1 MPVQLTPEG
10 FLFLSA
16 PAGSLQKGELF
27 LFWFFNVLLLIG
39 LDILLKGLAMI
50 ATLVLEDGTVIEG
63 QAFGAESDAVFELVF
78 NTSMTGYQEIL
89 TDPSYRGQGVLF
101 TVSHIGNVGINLED
115 DESAKPQ
122 VSAAVIRSLSPV
134 VSNWRS
140 ALSLPEWLRQ
150 HDVPGISGV
159 DTRWLTR
166 KLRDGGTQKAAL
178 STKGTSANELLKLVR
193 DWEGLDG
200 RDMVKE
206 VTCEEIY
213 DWKDDAGSKW
223 IERHGHSIFDHRMSN
238 NEYRIVAFDFGIKE
252 NILRHLSS
260 YGANVTVVP
269 ADTTAEEVLALK
281 PDGVFL
287 SNGPGD
293 PAGLPY
299 AVAAVS
305 GLIESGMP
313 IFGICLGHQLIGR
326 ALGADTHKLKFGHH
340 GGNHPVQYLPNGE
353 VLITA
358 QNHNYCVTESDLNK
372 DEVEITYRSLN
383 DDSVEGLRM
392 KNRPVFSVQFHPEA
406 APGPHDAH
414 DIFDKFFKLIG
425 GRMQFKFQSSIGGLE
440 TPFAS
445 VPSDSINGG
454 SL

>member
-1 MPVQLTPEG
+1 MK
-10 FLFLSA
+10 S
-16 PAGSLQKGELF
+16 
-27 LFWFFNVLLLIG
+27 
-39 LDILLKGLAMI
+39 

-63 QAFGAESDAVFELVF
+63 QAFGAETDSVFELVF
-78 NTSMTGYQEIL
+78 NTSMTGYQEIF

-115 DESAKPQ
+115 DESPRPQ
-122 VSAAVIRSLSPV
+122 VSAAVIRSLSPA

-140 ALSLPEWLRQ
+140 ALSLSAWLGD
-150 HDVPGISGV
+150 HGVPGISGV

-178 STKGTSANELLKLVR
+178 STKGTSVIDLLKMTL
-193 DWEGLDG
+193 DWPGLDG

-206 VTCEEIY
+206 VTCEEPY
-213 DWKDDAGSKW
+213 HWVDDAGSNW
-223 IERHGHSIFDHRMSN
+223 VRHPEQSRVN
-238 NEYRIVAFDFGIKE
+238 RQWAVVAYDFGIKE

-269 ADTTAEEVLALK
+269 ADTTAVEVLGMK
-281 PDGVFL
+281 PDGIFL

-299 AVAAVS
+299 AVEAVS
-305 GLIESGMP
+305 SLIESGIP
-313 IFGICLGHQLIGR
+313 VFGICLGHQLIGR
-326 ALGADTHKLKFGHH
+326 ALGADTHRLKFGHH
-340 GGNHPVQYLPNGE
+340 GGNHPVQYLPNGR

-358 QNHNYCVTESDLNK
+358 QNHNYCVAAGDLNP
-372 DEVEITYRSLN
+372 DEVDITYKSLN

-392 KNRPVFSVQFHPEA
+392 KNKPVLSVQFHPES

-414 DIFDKFFKLIG
+414 NIFEEFF
-425 GRMQFKFQSSIGGLE
+425 
-440 TPFAS
+440 
-445 VPSDSINGG
+445 
-454 SL
+454 SLMREKTIHAKAH

>member
-1 MPVQLTPEG
+1 MKL
-10 FLFLSA
+10 
-16 PAGSLQKGELF
+16 
-27 LFWFFNVLLLIG
+27 
-39 LDILLKGLAMI
+39 
-50 ATLVLEDGTVIEG
+50 ATLVLEDGTVIQG
-63 QAFGAESDAVFELVF
+63 QAFGAETDSVFELVF

-140 ALSLPEWLRQ
+140 ALSLSDWLAGYG
-150 HDVPGISGV
+150 VPGISGV

-166 KLRDGGTQKAAL
+166 KLRDGGTQKGAL
-178 STKGTSANELLKLVR
+178 STMGTPAGELLHMAR
-193 DWEGLDG
+193 EWPGLDG
-200 RDMVKE
+200 RDMVRE
-206 VTCEEIY
+206 VTCEEPY
-213 DWKDDAGSKW
+213 HWVEDAGTRWVEKTDEGRGMKN
-223 IERHGHSIFDHRMSN
+223 ERLS
-238 NEYRIVAFDFGIKE
+238 IVAYDFGIKE

-260 YGANVTVVP
+260 HGAKVTVVP
-269 ADTTAEEVLALK
+269 AGTTSEEVLAMK

-299 AVAAVS
+299 AVEAVK
-305 GLIESGMP
+305 GLIESGVP
-313 IFGICLGHQLIGR
+313 LFGICLGHQLIGR

-340 GGNHPVQYLPNGE
+340 GGNHPVQYLPTCE

-358 QNHNYCVTESDLNK
+358 QNHNYCVTAGDLNPG
-372 DEVEITYRSLN
+372 EVEITYTSLN
-383 DDSVEGLRM
+383 DNSLEGLRM
-392 KNRPVFSVQFHPEA
+392 KNKPVLSVQFHPEA

-414 DIFDKFFKLIG
+414 DIFGEFFKSIRMKAG
-425 GRMQFKFQSSIGGLE
+425 G
-440 TPFAS
+440 
-445 VPSDSINGG
+445 
-454 SL
+454 

>member
-1 MPVQLTPEG
+1 VGCFFISG
-10 FLFLSA
+10 FIERIVMT
-16 PAGSLQKGELF
+16 G
-27 LFWFFNVLLLIG
+27 
-39 LDILLKGLAMI
+39 
-50 ATLVLEDGTVIEG
+50 TLVLEDGTIIEG
-63 QAFGAESDAVFELVF
+63 RAFGAETDAVFELVF

-122 VSAAVIRSLSPV
+122 VSAAVIRSLSPL

-140 ALSLPEWLRQ
+140 ALTLSDWLKQ
-150 HDVPGISGV
+150 NNVPGISGV

-178 STKGTSANELLKLVR
+178 STKGTSAQELLKMACE
-193 DWEGLDG
+193 WSGLDG

-206 VTCEEIY
+206 VTCEESY
-213 DWKDDAGSKW
+213 HWVDDEGSKW
-223 IERHGHSIFDHRMSN
+223 VEQKSENSKQLKV
-238 NEYRIVAFDFGIKE
+238 VAYDFGIKE

-260 YGANVTVVP
+260 YGANVTVVA
-269 ADTTAEEVLALK
+269 ADATAEEVLALD
-281 PDGVFL
+281 PDGIFL

-299 AVAAVS
+299 AVEAVS
-305 GLIESGMP
+305 GLIESGVPM
-313 IFGICLGHQLIGR
+313 FGICLGHQLIGR
-326 ALGADTHKLKFGHH
+326 ALGADTHRLKFGHH

-358 QNHNYCVTESDLNK
+358 QNHNYCVTEGDLNK
-372 DEVEITYRSLN
+372 DEVEITYKSLN
-383 DDSVEGLRM
+383 DDSLEGLRM
-392 KNRPVFSVQFHPEA
+392 KNKPVFSVQFHPEA

-414 DIFDKFFKLIG
+414 DIFAEFFRLMKNA
-425 GRMQFKFQSSIGGLE
+425 E
-440 TPFAS
+440 
-445 VPSDSINGG
+445 
-454 SL
+454 

>member
-1 MPVQLTPEG
+1 MT
-10 FLFLSA
+10 
-16 PAGSLQKGELF
+16 
-27 LFWFFNVLLLIG
+27 
-39 LDILLKGLAMI
+39 
-50 ATLVLEDGTVIEG
+50 ATLVLEDGTIIEG
-63 QAFGAESDAVFELVF
+63 KAFGAKTDAVFELVF

-101 TVSHIGNVGINLED
+101 TASHIGNVGINLED

-134 VSNWRS
+134 VSNWRAEIS
-140 ALSLPEWLRQ
+140 LSDWLEK
-150 HDVPGISGV
+150 HNVPAISGV

-166 KLRDGGTQKAAL
+166 KLRDGGTQKVAL
-178 STKGTSANELLKLVR
+178 STQGTPAEALLKMAR
-193 DWEGLDG
+193 EWAGLDG

-206 VTCEEIY
+206 VTCEESY
-213 DWKDDAGSKW
+213 RWMNDEGSKW
-223 IERHGHSIFDHRMSN
+223 VMQNAEGKMQNSSFTIPHSTLHV
-238 NEYRIVAFDFGIKE
+238 VAYDFGIKE

-269 ADTTAEEVLALK
+269 ADTTADEVLAMK
-281 PDGVFL
+281 PDGIFL

-299 AVAAVS
+299 AVQAVS
-305 GLIESGMP
+305 ELIESNIP

-358 QNHNYCVTESDLNK
+358 QNHNYCVTAGDLNQA
-372 DEVEITYRSLN
+372 EVEITYKSLN
-383 DDSVEGLRM
+383 DESLEGLRM
-392 KNRPVFSVQFHPEA
+392 KNKPVFSVQFHPEA

-414 DIFDKFFKLIG
+414 DIFGEFF
-425 GRMQFKFQSSIGGLE
+425 RMM
-440 TPFAS
+440 
-445 VPSDSINGG
+445 NGE
-454 SL
+454 

>member
-1 MPVQLTPEG
+1 MKL
-10 FLFLSA
+10 
-16 PAGSLQKGELF
+16 
-27 LFWFFNVLLLIG
+27 
-39 LDILLKGLAMI
+39 

-63 QAFGAESDAVFELVF
+63 QAFGAETDAVFELVF

-115 DESAKPQ
+115 DESTKPQ

-140 ALSLPEWLRQ
+140 TLSLSEWLMQ
-150 HDVPGISGV
+150 HGVPSISGV

-178 STKGTSANELLKLVR
+178 STKGTSAEELLKMAR
-193 DWEGLDG
+193 EWNGLDG

-206 VTCEEIY
+206 VTCEESYRWVGDEGDKWVKSVNSGQLSVENIK
-213 DWKDDAGSKW
+213 WKV
-223 IERHGHSIFDHRMSN
+223 
-238 NEYRIVAFDFGIKE
+238 VAYDFGIKE

-260 YGANVTVVP
+260 YGAHVTVVP
-269 ADTTAEEVLALK
+269 ADTTADEVLALK

-299 AVAAVS
+299 AVDAVS
-305 GLIESGMP
+305 GLIESGVP

-326 ALGADTHKLKFGHH
+326 ALGANTHKLKFGHH
-340 GGNHPVQYLPNGE
+340 GGNHPVQHLPNGE

-358 QNHNYCVTESDLNK
+358 QNHNYCVTKGELNK
-372 DEVEITYRSLN
+372 NEVEITYKSLN
-383 DDSVEGLRM
+383 DDSLEGLRM
-392 KNRPVFSVQFHPEA
+392 KNKPVFSVQFHPEA

-414 DIFDKFFKLIG
+414 DIFAEFFKMIEG
-425 GRMQFKFQSSIGGLE
+425 K
-440 TPFAS
+440 
-445 VPSDSINGG
+445 NGK
-454 SL
+454 

>member
-1 MPVQLTPEG
+1 MKIV
-10 FLFLSA
+10 
-16 PAGSLQKGELF
+16 
-27 LFWFFNVLLLIG
+27 
-39 LDILLKGLAMI
+39 
-50 ATLVLEDGTVIEG
+50 TLVLQDGTIIEG
-63 QAFGAESDAVFELVF
+63 QAFGAETDAVFELVF
-78 NTSMTGYQEIL
+78 NTSMTGYQEII

-140 ALSLPEWLRQ
+140 ALSLSDWLTQ
-150 HDVPGISGV
+150 HGVPGISGV

-178 STKGTSANELLKLVR
+178 STKGTSADVLLQMAR
-193 DWEGLDG
+193 DWSGLDG
-200 RDMVKE
+200 HDMVKE
-206 VTCEEIY
+206 VTCEESY
-213 DWKDDAGSKW
+213 HWQGDAGDKW
-223 IERHGHSIFDHRMSN
+223 VVGNRKSEIENRKGLPDSQLPTP
-238 NEYRIVAFDFGIKE
+238 EYRIVAYDFGIKE

-269 ADTTAEEVLALK
+269 ADTTADEVLALK
-281 PDGVFL
+281 PDGIFL

-299 AVAAVS
+299 AVEAVS
-305 GLIESGMP
+305 GLIESGVPM
-313 IFGICLGHQLIGR
+313 FGICLGHQLIGR

-340 GGNHPVQYLPNGE
+340 GGNHPVQHLPSGE

-358 QNHNYCVTESDLNK
+358 QNHNYCVTEGDLNK
-372 DEVEITYRSLN
+372 DEVEITYKSLN
-383 DDSVEGLRM
+383 DDSLEGLRM
-392 KNRPVFSVQFHPEA
+392 KNKPVFSVQFHPEA

-414 DIFDKFFKLIG
+414 DIFGEFFRMMNEEF
-425 GRMQFKFQSSIGGLE
+425 RMQNDG
-440 TPFAS
+440 
-445 VPSDSINGG
+445 
-454 SL
+454 

>member
-1 MPVQLTPEG
+1 
-10 FLFLSA
+10 
-16 PAGSLQKGELF
+16 
-27 LFWFFNVLLLIG
+27 
-39 LDILLKGLAMI
+39 MI
-50 ATLVLEDGTVIEG
+50 ATLLLEYGTVIEG
-63 QAFGAESDAVFELVF
+63 QAFGAETDAVFELVF

-115 DESAKPQ
+115 DESVKPQ
-122 VSAAVIRSLSPV
+122 VWAAVIRSLSPV

-140 ALSLPEWLRQ
+140 ALSLSDWLA
-150 HDVPGISGV
+150 HHGVPGISGV

-178 STKGTSANELLKLVR
+178 STKGTPADKLLKMVR
-193 DWEGLDG
+193 EWPGLDG
-200 RDMVKE
+200 RDMVRE
-206 VTCEEIY
+206 VSCEEPYHWI
-213 DWKDDAGSKW
+213 DDAGSKW
-223 IERHGHSIFDHRMSN
+223 VADHRQSTMDDERTMVNRPWSV
-238 NEYRIVAFDFGIKE
+238 VAFDFGIKE

-269 ADTTAEEVLALK
+269 ADTSAEEVLALK

-299 AVAAVS
+299 AVEAVS
-305 GLIESGMP
+305 GLIESGVP

-326 ALGADTHKLKFGHH
+326 ALGAETHKLKFGHH
-340 GGNHPVQYLPNGE
+340 GGNHPVQYLPSGE

-358 QNHNYCVTESDLNK
+358 QNHNYCVTEGDLNK
-372 DEVEITYRSLN
+372 DEVEITYKSLN
-383 DDSVEGLRM
+383 DDSVECLRM
-392 KNRPVFSVQFHPEA
+392 KNKPVFSVQFHPEA

-414 DIFDKFFKLIG
+414 DIFGEFFKLIG
-425 GRMQFKFQSSIGGLE
+425 GTMEYKFQSSIGDLE
-440 TPFAS
+440 GPFAS
-445 VPSDSINGG
+445 VQSDSTNEG

>member
-1 MPVQLTPEG
+1 MKL
-10 FLFLSA
+10 
-16 PAGSLQKGELF
+16 
-27 LFWFFNVLLLIG
+27 
-39 LDILLKGLAMI
+39 

-63 QAFGAESDAVFELVF
+63 QAFGAKTDAVFELVF

-122 VSAAVIRSLSPV
+122 ISAAVIRALSPV

-140 ALSLPEWLRQ
+140 ALSLSDWLAQ
-150 HDVPGISGV
+150 HGVPGISGV

-178 STKGTSANELLKLVR
+178 STKGTSANVLLQMAR
-193 DWEGLDG
+193 EWSGLDG

-206 VTCEEIY
+206 VTCEETY
-213 DWKDDAGSKW
+213 HWTDDAGSKW
-223 IERHGHSIFDHRMSN
+223 VELKDEGRRMKDGRLSIIA
-238 NEYRIVAFDFGIKE
+238 YDFGIKE

-269 ADTTAEEVLALK
+269 ADTTADEVLALK

-299 AVAAVS
+299 AVEAVS
-305 GLIESGMP
+305 GLIESGVP

-326 ALGADTHKLKFGHH
+326 ALGANTHRLKFGHH
-340 GGNHPVQYLPNGE
+340 GGNHPVQYLPGGE

-358 QNHNYCVTESDLNK
+358 QNHNYCVTESELNK
-372 DEVEITYRSLN
+372 DEVEVTYKSLN
-383 DDSVEGLRM
+383 DNSLEGLRM
-392 KNRPVFSVQFHPEA
+392 KNKPVFSVQFHPEA

-414 DIFDKFFKLIG
+414 DIFSEFFNMIG
-425 GRMQFKFQSSIGGLE
+425 GK
-440 TPFAS
+440 
-445 VPSDSINGG
+445 
-454 SL
+454 